1 VRCLALPLLG
11 GLAVL
16 AALTFL
22 NVARFEVN
30 AALPPVSK
38 NLNLS
43 VYPSPLPAGPRRIY
57 TT

>member
-1 VRCLALPLLG
+1 MPHDASARR
-11 GLAVL
+11 LAVL

-43 VYPSPLPAGPRRIY
+43 V
-57 TT
+57 